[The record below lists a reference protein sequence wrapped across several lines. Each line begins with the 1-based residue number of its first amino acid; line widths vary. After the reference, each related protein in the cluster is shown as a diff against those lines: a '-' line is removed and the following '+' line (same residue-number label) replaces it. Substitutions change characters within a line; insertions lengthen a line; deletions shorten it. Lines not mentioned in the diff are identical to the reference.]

1 MINIENYPK
10 LKLIDE
16 NKRNKVIDE
25 IFKLGYNLYFNEIE
39 IEEKNEKS
47 FYLKYQE
54 KLEQQLNNINYR
66 LDNQEIK
73 REISLLNE
81 TLNKLIGLSNNS
93 SKKGELVEDMIFDYI
108 RNNYKYSLDETRS
121 ISHSGDGI
129 IKMEKLV
136 MLEMKNYQKKVNQD
150 EIDKLKDDL
159 VEKKISY
166 GLLLSFN
173 SGFCNYN
180 NFDIIEENYQEN
192 KITIILVGNLNDNL
206 FKLDCAIELLK
217 VLFKVKEQNNLNLL
231 ITELNETLLEIE
243 PITQDLVKFQNQ
255 LIEESN
261 QIYLKLVQYQNKI
274 KRKVIRM
281 IDDYKQIKIENYKD
295 EKMYLLLN
303 QLIERLKKYPLI
315 IEDSNGKIYINYNW
329 KKIGEIV
336 IQKKK
341 IIFKF
346 INPNMESN
354 IDITLTKNSNEIDL
368 IESLINKNYLS

>member
-1 MINIENYPK
+1 MIDIDNYPK
-10 LKLIDE
+10 LKLIDD
-16 NKRNKVIDE
+16 NKREQVIDE

-66 LDNQEIK
+66 LDNQEMK
-73 REISLLNE
+73 KEINLLNE

-93 SKKGELVEDMIFDYI
+93 SKKGELVEDMIFDYL
-108 RNNYKYSLDETRS
+108 RNNYKYSIEETRS

-150 EIDKLKDDL
+150 EIDKLKNDL
-159 VEKKISY
+159 IEKKISY

-180 NFDIIEENYQEN
+180 SFDIIEENYQEN
-192 KITIILVGNLNDNL
+192 KITIILIGNLNDNL
-206 FKLDCAIELLK
+206 FKLDCGIELLK
-217 VLFKVKEQNNLNLL
+217 VLFKVKQQNNLNLL
-231 ITELNETLLEIE
+231 ITELNDTLLEIE
-243 PITQDLVKFQNQ
+243 PITQDLIKFQNQ
-255 LIEESN
+255 LIDESN
-261 QIYLKLVQYQNKI
+261 QIYLKLIQYQNKI

-281 IDDYKQIKIENYKD
+281 IDNYEEINIEKYKD
-295 EKMYLLLN
+295 EKMYILLN
-303 QLIERLKKYPLI
+303 QLISRLKKYPLI
-315 IEDSNGKIYINYNW
+315 IEDNNGNIYLNFNW
-329 KKIGEIV
+329 IKIGEIV

-341 IIFKF
+341 LIVKF
-346 INPNMESN
+346 YNPN
-354 IDITLTKNSNEIDL
+354 IDIILTKNDIEMDL
-368 IESLINKNYLS
+368 IENLIKNNYL

>member
-1 MINIENYPK
+1 
-10 LKLIDE
+10 
-16 NKRNKVIDE
+16 
-25 IFKLGYNLYFNEIE
+25 
-39 IEEKNEKS
+39 
-47 FYLKYQE
+47 
-54 KLEQQLNNINYR
+54 
-66 LDNQEIK
+66 
-73 REISLLNE
+73 
-81 TLNKLIGLSNNS
+81 
-93 SKKGELVEDMIFDYI
+93 
-108 RNNYKYSLDETRS
+108 
-121 ISHSGDGI
+121 
-129 IKMEKLV
+129 
-136 MLEMKNYQKKVNQD
+136 MKNYQKKVNQD

-159 VEKKISY
+159 VEKNISY

-281 IDDYKQIKIENYKD
+281 IDDYKEIKIENYKE
-295 EKMYLLLN
+295 EKMYILLN